1 MWSWWSWQNYIK
13 KYNCYAGVS
22 LTGRAA
28 WALGDSS
35 MNNEKKMAYIF
46 DTKQMAVD
54 FSIGALIG
62 IIVPGAVARKLVRDA
77 ERNMLKNTCESSS
90 YNTARSYGIDIDNLN
105 FSNTVQNHI
114 GRPYQDSKLLINEII
129 ESKPPVPD
137 PRGTNALSWTVTGTF
152 NGSKGYYELIIDPAS
167 NTVWHFVFKSQ

>member
-1 MWSWWSWQNYIK
+1 MCSCFSSNGAFSGEI
-13 KYNCYAGVS
+13 YAGVS

-62 IIVPGAVARKLVRDA
+62 IIVPGAVARKA
-77 ERNMLKNTCESSS
+77 
-90 YNTARSYGIDIDNLN
+90 
-105 FSNTVQNHI
+105 
-114 GRPYQDSKLLINEII
+114 
-129 ESKPPVPD
+129 
-137 PRGTNALSWTVTGTF
+137 
-152 NGSKGYYELIIDPAS
+152 AS
-167 NTVWHFVFKSQ
+167 NEAKIQFLMRQEIRI

>member
-77 ERNMLKNTCESSS
+77 ERNMLKNTCE
-90 YNTARSYGIDIDNLN
+90 TRVVKQL
-105 FSNTVQNHI
+105 V
-114 GRPYQDSKLLINEII
+114 
-129 ESKPPVPD
+129 
-137 PRGTNALSWTVTGTF
+137 
-152 NGSKGYYELIIDPAS
+152 
-167 NTVWHFVFKSQ
+167 

>member
-129 ESKPPVPD
+129 ESNPP
-137 PRGTNALSWTVTGTF
+137 S
-152 NGSKGYYELIIDPAS
+152 S
-167 NTVWHFVFKSQ
+167 